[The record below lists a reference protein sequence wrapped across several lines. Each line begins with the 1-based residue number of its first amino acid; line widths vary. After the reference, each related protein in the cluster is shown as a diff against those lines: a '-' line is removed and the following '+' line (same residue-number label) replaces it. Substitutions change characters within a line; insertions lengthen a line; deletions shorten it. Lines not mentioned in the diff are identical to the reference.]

1 MTPEDRRVIGARLRK
16 ARTERGWT
24 QARMAQGIAAALADA
39 QAPDLDTLIGYVKRW
54 ERGKTGIRTRY
65 REGYATALGTSVD
78 ELFTISAASSP
89 EDDPVLRRN
98 FLGASVALT
107 GLAVM
112 APEISD
118 HAQRIG
124 ASTVQK
130 LRRRTVRLRRL
141 DDVLGGGDTWPVYA
155 SELALTRRLVDDAS
169 YTLETGRELLGVV
182 AEQAQQAG
190 WAALDAGRPDT
201 ARALFRDSMTAAT
214 DAGDPA
220 LMANALALLSYQKL
234 LVGAPG
240 TEEADASCRVITREA
255 PGAVRALLYERAAW
269 SYAVAGPEHTP
280 QVEYSLRQAEAA
292 LAEDSAGSADPDWA
306 AWVDEIELQI
316 MTGRCWSTLRQP
328 KRAVPALQWALARYD
343 DAHAR
348 DKALYLTWLAEA
360 HMDAGDLEESA
371 RTLARAVDL
380 ASDVASARPQRRI
393 QAVLDRLR
401 PHRML
406 EAVAE
411 VFELAAP
418 SPRTSSA

>member
-1 MTPEDRRVIGARLRK
+1 
-16 ARTERGWT
+16 
-24 QARMAQGIAAALADA
+24 
-39 QAPDLDTLIGYVKRW
+39 
-54 ERGKTGIRTRY
+54 
-65 REGYATALGTSVD
+65 
-78 ELFTISAASSP
+78 
-89 EDDPVLRRN
+89 
-98 FLGASVALT
+98 LGASVALT

-112 APEISD
+112 APELSD
-118 HAQRIG
+118 HGQRIG
-124 ASTVQK
+124 AATVQQ

-141 DDVLGGGDTWPVYA
+141 DDILGGCDTWPVYA
-155 SELALTRRLVDDAS
+155 SELARTRRLVDDAS

-201 ARALFRDSMTAAT
+201 ARGLFRDSMTAAT
-214 DAGDPA
+214 DAGDSA
-220 LMANALALLSYQKL
+220 LMANALALLSYQSL

-240 TEEADASCRVITREA
+240 TEEADASCRVVTREA
-255 PGAVRALLYERAAW
+255 PAAVRALLYERAAW
-269 SYAVAGPEHTP
+269 SHAVAGPEHTL

-292 LAEDSAGSADPDWA
+292 LAEGNARSADPDWA
-306 AWVDEIELQI
+306 AWVDEVELQI
-316 MTGRCWSTLRQP
+316 MTGRCWTALRQP

-360 HMDAGDLEESA
+360 HMDAGDPEESA

-380 ASDVASARPQRRI
+380 AGDVASARPQRRI
-393 QAVLDRLR
+393 QTVLDLLR

-406 EAVAE
+406 QAVAE